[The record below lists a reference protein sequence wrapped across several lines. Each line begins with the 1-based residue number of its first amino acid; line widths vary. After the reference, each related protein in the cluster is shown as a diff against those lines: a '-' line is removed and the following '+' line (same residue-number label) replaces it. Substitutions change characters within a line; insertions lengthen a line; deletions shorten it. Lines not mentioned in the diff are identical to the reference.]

1 MGTSAA
7 FISNLK
13 RLNDLHPMP
22 NNSPHNPHPLPIVER
37 HPSPR
42 PLAKDEGQEGG
53 AGRVHLRI
61 VSIRKRLLDPDN
73 LSVKWLI
80 DCLRY
85 SSIIRG
91 DEPDKITLQVEQ
103 RKCSKGEAE
112 ATEIWLTLPPKA

>member
-1 MGTSAA
+1 
-7 FISNLK
+7 
-13 RLNDLHPMP
+13 MP
-22 NNSPHNPHPLPIVER
+22 NNPPHHSHPLPLVER
-37 HPSPR
+37 NPCAGT
-42 PLAKDEGQEGG
+42 LATHEKQEGG

-85 SSIIRG
+85 SKIIRG

-103 RKCSKGEAE
+103 RKCGKGEAE
-112 ATEIWLTLPPKA
+112 ATQIYITLPPKG

>member
-1 MGTSAA
+1 
-7 FISNLK
+7 
-13 RLNDLHPMP
+13 MP
-22 NNSPHNPHPLPIVER
+22 NHLYHHPHPLPELER
-37 HPSPR
+37 HLSPR
-42 PLAKDEGQEGG
+42 PLATHEEQEGG
-53 AGRVHLRI
+53 ASRVHLRI

-112 ATEIWLTLPPKA
+112 ATEIWLTFPQKG

>member
-1 MGTSAA
+1 
-7 FISNLK
+7 
-13 RLNDLHPMP
+13 MP
-22 NNSPHNPHPLPIVER
+22 NHSPHNPHSLPILER
-37 HPSPR
+37 HSCTGA
-42 PLAKDEGQEGG
+42 LAKDEGEEGG

-73 LSVKWLI
+73 LSVKWII

-103 RKCSKGEAE
+103 RKCAKGEAE
-112 ATEIWLTLPPKA
+112 ATQIYITLPPKG

>member
-1 MGTSAA
+1 ME
-7 FISNLK
+7 
-13 RLNDLHPMP
+13 R
-22 NNSPHNPHPLPIVER
+22 NPSTR
-37 HPSPR
+37 T
-42 PLAKDEGQEGG
+42 LAKNEGEEGR

-73 LSVKWLI
+73 ISVKWLI

-85 SSIIRG
+85 SKIIRG

-112 ATEIWLTLPPKA
+112 TTKIYITLPPKG

>member
-1 MGTSAA
+1 
-7 FISNLK
+7 
-13 RLNDLHPMP
+13 MP
-22 NNSPHNPHPLPIVER
+22 NHLHHHPHPLPELER
-37 HPSPR
+37 HLSTGT
-42 PLAKDEGQEGG
+42 LAKDEGEEGG
-53 AGRVHLRI
+53 ASRVHLRI

-103 RKCSKGEAE
+103 RKCAKGEAE
-112 ATEIWLTLPPKA
+112 ATEIWLTLPPKG

>member
-1 MGTSAA
+1 
-7 FISNLK
+7 
-13 RLNDLHPMP
+13 MP
-22 NNSPHNPHPLPIVER
+22 NHSPHNPHPLPIVER
-37 HPSPR
+37 HLSTG
-42 PLAKDEGQEGG
+42 PLATNEGKESG

-103 RKCSKGEAE
+103 RKCGKGESE
-112 ATEIWLTLPPKA
+112 ATEIYITFPPES

>member
-1 MGTSAA
+1 
-7 FISNLK
+7 
-13 RLNDLHPMP
+13 MP
-22 NNSPHNPHPLPIVER
+22 NHSPHNPHPLPIVER

-42 PLAKDEGQEGG
+42 TLAKDEEQEGG

-73 LSVKWLI
+73 LSVKWII

-85 SSIIRG
+85 ARIIQG

-103 RKCSKGEAE
+103 RKCAKGEE
-112 ATEIWLTLPPKA
+112 ESTQVWITFP

>member
-1 MGTSAA
+1 
-7 FISNLK
+7 
-13 RLNDLHPMP
+13 MP
-22 NNSPHNPHPLPIVER
+22 NNLHHHPHPLPIVER
-37 HPSPR
+37 NPSAGT
-42 PLAKDEGQEGG
+42 LAKDEGQEGG

-103 RKCSKGEAE
+103 RKCAKGEAE
-112 ATEIWLTLPPKA
+112 ATQIFITLPPKG

>member
-1 MGTSAA
+1 M
-7 FISNLK
+7 
-13 RLNDLHPMP
+13 
-22 NNSPHNPHPLPIVER
+22 ER
-37 HPSPR
+37 HPSAG
-42 PLAKDEGQEGG
+42 PLAKDEGEEGR

-103 RKCSKGEAE
+103 RKCAKGEAE
-112 ATEIWLTLPPKA
+112 ATEIWLTFPRKA

>member
-1 MGTSAA
+1 
-7 FISNLK
+7 
-13 RLNDLHPMP
+13 MP
-22 NNSPHNPHPLPIVER
+22 NHLYNNPHPLSLLER
-37 HPSPR
+37 NPCTGT
-42 PLAKDEGQEGG
+42 LAKDEGEEGR

-103 RKCSKGEAE
+103 RKCAKGEAE
-112 ATEIWLTLPPKA
+112 ATEIWLTFPPKA

>member
-1 MGTSAA
+1 
-7 FISNLK
+7 
-13 RLNDLHPMP
+13 MP
-22 NNSPHNPHPLPIVER
+22 NHLHHHPHPLPLVER
-37 HPSPR
+37 HPSAG
-42 PLAKDEGQEGG
+42 PLATHEEQE
-53 AGRVHLRI
+53 ADSSRVHLRI

-103 RKCSKGEAE
+103 RKCGKGEAE
-112 ATEIWLTLPPKA
+112 ATEIWLTLPQKG

>member
-1 MGTSAA
+1 
-7 FISNLK
+7 
-13 RLNDLHPMP
+13 MP
-22 NNSPHNPHPLPIVER
+22 NHLYHDPHPLPLLER
-37 HPSPR
+37 NPCTGT
-42 PLAKDEGQEGG
+42 LATHEGEEGR
-53 AGRVHLRI
+53 ASRVHLRI

-112 ATEIWLTLPPKA
+112 ATEIWLTFPQKG

>member
-1 MGTSAA
+1 
-7 FISNLK
+7 
-13 RLNDLHPMP
+13 MP
-22 NNSPHNPHPLPIVER
+22 NHPPHNPHPLPIVER
-37 HPSPR
+37 NPCTGT
-42 PLAKDEGQEGG
+42 LATHEGEEGR

-80 DCLRY
+80 DCLSY

-112 ATEIWLTLPPKA
+112 ATEIWLTLPPKG

>member
-1 MGTSAA
+1 
-7 FISNLK
+7 
-13 RLNDLHPMP
+13 MP
-22 NNSPHNPHPLPIVER
+22 NNPPHNPHPLPLMER
-37 HPSPR
+37 HLSTGT
-42 PLAKDEGQEGG
+42 LATHEGEEGG
-53 AGRVHLRI
+53 ASRVHLRI

-103 RKCSKGEAE
+103 RKCAKGEAE

>member
-1 MGTSAA
+1 
-7 FISNLK
+7 
-13 RLNDLHPMP
+13 MP
-22 NNSPHNPHPLPIVER
+22 NHSPHNPHPLPIVER
-37 HPSPR
+37 HPSTGT
-42 PLAKDEGQEGG
+42 LATHEEQEGG

-85 SSIIRG
+85 ARIIQG

-103 RKCSKGEAE
+103 RKCAKGESE
-112 ATEIWLTLPPKA
+112 ATQIYITLPPKA

>member
-1 MGTSAA
+1 
-7 FISNLK
+7 
-13 RLNDLHPMP
+13 MP
-22 NNSPHNPHPLPIVER
+22 NNLYHNPHPLPLVER
-37 HPSPR
+37 HPSAG
-42 PLAKDEGQEGG
+42 PLATHEEQEGS
-53 AGRVHLRI
+53 ASRVHLRI

-103 RKCSKGEAE
+103 RKCAKGEAE
-112 ATEIWLTLPPKA
+112 ATEIWLTFPPKA

>member
-1 MGTSAA
+1 
-7 FISNLK
+7 
-13 RLNDLHPMP
+13 MP
-22 NNSPHNPHPLPIVER
+22 NHLYHDPHPLPELER
-37 HPSPR
+37 DLSPR
-42 PLAKDEGQEGG
+42 PLATNEEQENG

-103 RKCSKGEAE
+103 RKCAKGESE
-112 ATEIWLTLPPKA
+112 ATQIFITLPPKA

>member
-1 MGTSAA
+1 
-7 FISNLK
+7 
-13 RLNDLHPMP
+13 MP
-22 NNSPHNPHPLPIVER
+22 NHLYHNPHPLPIVER
-37 HPSPR
+37 HTSTGT
-42 PLAKDEGQEGG
+42 LAKDEEQEIG

-103 RKCSKGEAE
+103 RKCAKGEAE
-112 ATEIWLTLPPKA
+112 ATQIFITFPPKA

>member
-1 MGTSAA
+1 
-7 FISNLK
+7 
-13 RLNDLHPMP
+13 MP
-22 NNSPHNPHPLPIVER
+22 NHLYHDPNPLPELER
-37 HPSPR
+37 NPSAG
-42 PLAKDEGQEGG
+42 PLATHEGEEGG

-85 SSIIRG
+85 ASIIRG

-103 RKCSKGEAE
+103 RKCGKGESE
-112 ATEIWLTLPPKA
+112 ATQIYITLPPKD

>member
-1 MGTSAA
+1 
-7 FISNLK
+7 
-13 RLNDLHPMP
+13 MP
-22 NNSPHNPHPLPIVER
+22 NNSPHHPHPLPELER
-37 HPSPR
+37 HPSAGT
-42 PLAKDEGQEGG
+42 LATHEEQEGG

-85 SSIIRG
+85 ARIIQG

-103 RKCSKGEAE
+103 RKCAKGEAE
-112 ATEIWLTLPPKA
+112 ATQIFITLPPKA

>member
-1 MGTSAA
+1 
-7 FISNLK
+7 
-13 RLNDLHPMP
+13 MP
-22 NNSPHNPHPLPIVER
+22 NHLYHDPHPLPELER
-37 HPSPR
+37 HPSTGT
-42 PLAKDEGQEGG
+42 LATHEGEEGR
-53 AGRVHLRI
+53 ASRVHLRI

-103 RKCSKGEAE
+103 RKCAKGEAE
-112 ATEIWLTLPPKA
+112 ATEIWLTLPPKG

>member
-1 MGTSAA
+1 
-7 FISNLK
+7 
-13 RLNDLHPMP
+13 MP
-22 NNSPHNPHPLPIVER
+22 NHLYNNPHPLPLVER
-37 HPSPR
+37 HPSAG
-42 PLAKDEGQEGG
+42 PLAKDEGEEGR
-53 AGRVHLRI
+53 ASRVHLRI

-103 RKCSKGEAE
+103 RKCAKGEAE
-112 ATEIWLTLPPKA
+112 ATEIWLTFPQKG

>member
-1 MGTSAA
+1 
-7 FISNLK
+7 
-13 RLNDLHPMP
+13 MP
-22 NNSPHNPHPLPIVER
+22 NHLHHN
-37 HPSPR
+37 PR
-42 PLAKDEGQEGG
+42 PLPELERDSSPGTLATNEEQESG

-85 SSIIRG
+85 SQIIRG

-103 RKCSKGEAE
+103 RKCGKGEAE
-112 ATEIWLTLPPKA
+112 ATQIWLTLPPKA

>member
-1 MGTSAA
+1 
-7 FISNLK
+7 
-13 RLNDLHPMP
+13 MP
-22 NNSPHNPHPLPIVER
+22 NNLYHDPHPLPLLER
-37 HPSPR
+37 NPCTGT
-42 PLAKDEGQEGG
+42 LAKDEEQEGR
-53 AGRVHLRI
+53 ASRVHLRI

-85 SSIIRG
+85 SKIIRG

-103 RKCSKGEAE
+103 RKCAKGEAE